1 LRLGRNGLFLAFGTL
16 LVVLVDLGKEGV
28 GIVLVVEVDWDA
40 GFTRC
45 WHDRLVG
52 WGRWGIDR
60 GKGTAEM
67 SRDTLEVGTLE
78 DTSVTY
84 PDCRFGDTVRC
95 QCIMDSAVLQL
106 EQLGNLLEGQELVH
120 LDSLGF
126 GGGAGSDDM
135 SLPQSLA

>member
-1 LRLGRNGLFLAFGTL
+1 LRLGRNVLFLAFGTL

-28 GIVLVVEVDWDA
+28 GIVLVVGVEWDA

-67 SRDTLEVGTLE
+67 SRDTLKVGTLE
-78 DTSVTY
+78 DTSIT
-84 PDCRFGDTVRC
+84 DANCWFGNAVRS
-95 QCIMDSAVLQL
+95 QCVVDSVMLQL
-106 EQLGNLLEGQELVH
+106 EQFGNLLEGQEFVH
-120 LDSLGF
+120 VGSLGF
-126 GGGAGSDDM
+126 GGHAGSDDM
-135 SLPQSLA
+135 SLPQPLA